1 MMKQAWYH
9 CGHCGALFDS
19 DLGPDGDR
27 LCGECGRIPGTG
39 VWPAEVMQPPTPK
52 EAPAFDKKG
61 EALDEGGQR
70 AVRKKRKK
78 SLMMRVVIVWLV
90 LMSIFVWMKFNR
102 AKEEA
107 EKQARLGNSDNGNL
121 AEGTMADERIAL
133 LSQALPECHRALAGF
148 LTGGTPEI
156 RNQFVADPIG
166 TAGKMALFYQA
177 NSFPDVDVKDL
188 RRISQEPILVGDE
201 WMIVTRWQGTEG
213 VEFDA
218 VFRREGAVWKLDWQ
232 HFSRYGDFLWPL
244 FLAGQGPDEA
254 EFRLLARKV
263 SAERNSER
271 GGSRLPL
278 LLLSPVFGKPGETGI
293 ASPELVVDRRSDEGI
308 LVQAAFDARED
319 GLRFFGSEMEPM
331 EPDDLVRLRV
341 RIKRGDFGGVRSFT
355 LEKVLACHWIDS
367 DEVGFDLAE
376 LKDDL
381 FGTD

>member
-19 DLGPDGDR
+19 DLGPDGHR
-27 LCGECGRIPGTG
+27 SCGECGRIPSTG
-39 VWPAEVMQPPTPK
+39 VWPAEVMQPLTAK

-61 EALDEGGQR
+61 EALDESGQR

-90 LMSIFVWMKFNR
+90 LMSVFVWMKFNR

-107 EKQARLGNSDNGNL
+107 DKQARLGNSDSSNL

-133 LSQALPECHRALAGF
+133 LSRALPECHRALAGF

-166 TAGKMALFYQA
+166 TAGKMAVFYQA
-177 NSFPDVDVKDL
+177 NSFPNVDVKDL
-188 RRISQEPILVGDE
+188 RRIYQEPVLVGDE
-201 WMIVTRWQGTEG
+201 WMIVTRWQGAEG

-263 SAERNSER
+263 SGERNSER

-319 GLRFFGSEMEPM
+319 GLRLFGSEMEPM

-341 RIKRGDFGGVRSFT
+341 RIKRGEFGGVRSFT

-367 DEVGFDLAE
+367 DEVGLDLAE